1 MELLQKIDAF
11 FEQPASE
18 LGEDAREVFATFL
31 DEIEAG
37 RLRAASPDGNG
48 GWVVEPAVK
57 RGILLGFRLGSIQEM
72 SVGNLT
78 FSDKSTYPP
87 QKIDVEGRNI
97 RIVPGGNSVRRGA
110 YLAKNVTMMPPAF
123 VNVGAY
129 VGEGTMVDSHALVG
143 SCAQI
148 GAHVHLSA
156 GVQIGGVLEPIG
168 QTPVIIEDNAMIG
181 GMCGV
186 FEGVRVGAGAV
197 LGSGVILTASTPVY
211 DMVNETVL
219 RATPESP
226 LCIPANAV
234 VIPGSRPAKGEWA
247 RANGLMMA
255 APLIIK
261 YRDEKTDGRTA
272 LEEALR

>member
-87 QKIDVEGRNI
+87 QRSTSRVAT
-97 RIVPGGNSVRRGA
+97 SA
-110 YLAKNVTMMPPAF
+110 
-123 VNVGAY
+123 
-129 VGEGTMVDSHALVG
+129 
-143 SCAQI
+143 SC
-148 GAHVHLSA
+148 
-156 GVQIGGVLEPIG
+156 
-168 QTPVIIEDNAMIG
+168 
-181 GMCGV
+181 
-186 FEGVRVGAGAV
+186 
-197 LGSGVILTASTPVY
+197 
-211 DMVNETVL
+211 
-219 RATPESP
+219 
-226 LCIPANAV
+226 
-234 VIPGSRPAKGEWA
+234 
-247 RANGLMMA
+247 
-255 APLIIK
+255 
-261 YRDEKTDGRTA
+261 
-272 LEEALR
+272 LEETPCDVAPTWQRTSP

>member
-1 MELLQKIDAF
+1 
-11 FEQPASE
+11 
-18 LGEDAREVFATFL
+18 
-31 DEIEAG
+31 
-37 RLRAASPDGNG
+37 
-48 GWVVEPAVK
+48 
-57 RGILLGFRLGSIQEM
+57 
-72 SVGNLT
+72 
-78 FSDKSTYPP
+78 
-87 QKIDVEGRNI
+87 
-97 RIVPGGNSVRRGA
+97 
-110 YLAKNVTMMPPAF
+110 
-123 VNVGAY
+123 
-129 VGEGTMVDSHALVG
+129 
-143 SCAQI
+143 
-148 GAHVHLSA
+148 
-156 GVQIGGVLEPIG
+156 
-168 QTPVIIEDNAMIG
+168 MIG

-219 RATPESP
+219 RATANSP

-247 RANGLMMA
+247 KSQGLMMA